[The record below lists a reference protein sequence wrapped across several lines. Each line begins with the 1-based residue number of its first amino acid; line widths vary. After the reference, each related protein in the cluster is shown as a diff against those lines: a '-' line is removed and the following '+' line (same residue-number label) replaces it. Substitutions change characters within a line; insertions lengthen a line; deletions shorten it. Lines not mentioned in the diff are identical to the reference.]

1 MRVLAITGT
10 PGTGK
15 TAIAA
20 ELPDTF
26 TVVAAND
33 LAAEVDAIAGRDDQR
48 AADIVD
54 EGLLH
59 DRARDALAE
68 RQAEAIVVEGGL
80 AHHCDPD
87 LVVVLRCHPDELR
100 ERLAIREWPAA
111 KVEENIMAE
120 ILDVITAE
128 VDTEPAWEL
137 DTTGLRAQEAAVHIA
152 ALFNGEDVSHPSLHS
167 LGGVDWSHTLMG
179 EQPG

>member
-1 MRVLAITGT
+1 MRVLALTGT

-15 TAIAA
+15 TTIAGH
-20 ELPDTF
+20 LPDTF
-26 TVVAAND
+26 TVVGANG
-33 LAAEVDAIAGRDDQR
+33 LAEEVDAIAGRDDER

-59 DRARDALAE
+59 DRARDALAQ
-68 RQAEAIVVEGGL
+68 RGVDHVVVEGGL

-87 LVVVLRCHPDELR
+87 LVVVLRCHPDQLR
-100 ERLAIREWPAA
+100 ERLAPREWPLA
-111 KVEENIMAE
+111 KVEENVMAE

-128 VDTEPAWEL
+128 VDTDPAWEL
-137 DTTGLRAQEAAVHIA
+137 DTTDLGPEEAASYIA
-152 ALFNGEDVSHPSLHS
+152 ALFKGEDVAHPDLHP

-179 EQPG
+179 EQTG

>member
-1 MRVLAITGT
+1 MRVLALTGT

-15 TAIAA
+15 TTIADHLS
-20 ELPDTF
+20 ERF

-33 LAAEVDAIAGRDDQR
+33 LAEEVDAIAGRDDQR
-48 AADIVD
+48 AAHIVD

-59 DRARDALAE
+59 DRARDALAQ
-68 RQAEAIVVEGGL
+68 RAAEEIVVEGGL

-87 LVVVLRCHPDELR
+87 LVVVLRCHPDQLR
-100 ERLAIREWPAA
+100 ERLAPREWPLE
-111 KVEENIMAE
+111 KVEENVMAE
-120 ILDVITAE
+120 ILDVISTE

-137 DTTGLRAQEAAVHIA
+137 DTTDLGPGDGASYIA
-152 ALFNGEDVSHPSLHS
+152 ALFKGEDVSHPDLHP

-179 EQPG
+179 EQTG